1 MFYVY
6 MWLREDGT
14 PYYVGKGS
22 GRRAYRKHRVGK
34 VPPMNRTVFYIAKD
48 ESEAFEIEVA
58 LIWYYGREDL
68 GLGCIL
74 NLTDGGE
81 GVSGSG
87 RPLRWREAKRRSML
101 GNSLRK
107 GIKHT
112 PEICA
117 QISASHKGKKF
128 SAEHKAKISAA
139 SMGNKGGH
147 IVHHVNKN
155 RSSDKCKWCIESN
168 SDAPKENNRL

>member
-6 MWLREDGT
+6 MWLREDGS

-34 VPPMNRTVFYIAKD
+34 VPPMERTVFYIAKD
-48 ESEAFEIEVA
+48 EAEAFEIEVA

-68 GLGCIL
+68 GIGRLL

-81 GVSGSG
+81 GVTGSG
-87 RPLRWREAKRRSML
+87 RPLKWREAKRRYML
-101 GNSLRK
+101 GNVLRK

-112 PEICA
+112 PKICA
-117 QISASHKGKKF
+117 QIAASHKGKKF
-128 SAEHKAKISAA
+128 SVEHRAKISAS

-147 IVHHVNKN
+147 IKNHVNKN
-155 RSSDKCKWCIESN
+155 IISEKCKWCMEGTQH
-168 SDAPKENNRL
+168 ATKENS